1 MAVSLCSAG
10 AQPLNNHAQDLAAS
24 VERASAATSR
34 RRSRPPQPLRT
45 GLSPLSARP
54 MPDTGLNANRSAYNA
69 RLANRTDMIRLS
81 RVTLRRGAK
90 TLLEGADIALNP
102 GDKIGLIGANGSGKS
117 SLFALLRGELH
128 ADSGEVDY
136 PARWRV
142 AYVAQETPELER
154 PALEYAIDGDTTLR
168 KLEAKLASAEA
179 ANDGHLIGELHAAMG
194 DSGAYTVRSRAEQL
208 LHGLGFTHEQ
218 MGEPVASFSGGWR
231 MRLNLAQA
239 LMCPSDLLLLD
250 EPTNHLDLD
259 AILWLEEWLKRYA
272 RTLLIVSH
280 DRDFLD
286 GVVGVIVHIDAK
298 KLRRYSGNYS
308 SFERQRAAAVV
319 LAAAQFQKQQRER
332 EHLES
337 FINRFRA
344 KATKAKQAQSRMKM
358 LAKMEE
364 LAPLHVSAPFS
375 FEFREPLKAPNPL
388 LVLEDADAGYKMNG
402 APDKTVVRNINFSL
416 QSGQRYGLL
425 GINGAGKSTLI
436 KTIAGELAPLAGKA
450 IFNKGLAVGYFAQH
464 QIEMLRHDESPL
476 WHLARIAQNTR
487 EQDLRNYLGGFNFPG
502 DMAST
507 SIATFSGG
515 EKARLALVL
524 IVWQPPNLLL
534 LDEPTNHLDL
544 ETREALTVA
553 LAQFEGTLVL
563 VSHDR
568 HLLRATTD
576 QFLIIAEGRLAPF
589 DGDLEDYRDW
599 LFKTKLAPAEAAAPL
614 PEAKKRAVTAPP
626 APARREQ
633 KRREAEERQ
642 RQSAA
647 RKPIESRIKRLEEKM
662 AKLSAQKSAVDAQ
675 LADPAAYGEAQK
687 EALKTLILDQAYV
700 ARELAQ
706 LEAEWLEQQQ
716 RLEQVT
722 A

>member
-1 MAVSLCSAG
+1 
-10 AQPLNNHAQDLAAS
+10 
-24 VERASAATSR
+24 
-34 RRSRPPQPLRT
+34 
-45 GLSPLSARP
+45 
-54 MPDTGLNANRSAYNA
+54 
-69 RLANRTDMIRLS
+69 MIRLS
-81 RVTLRRGAK
+81 QVTLRRGAK
-90 TLLEGADIALNP
+90 TLLEGAEVALNP

-128 ADSGEVDY
+128 ADKGEVDY

-142 AYVAQETPELER
+142 AHVAQETPALER

-168 KLEAKLASAEA
+168 RLEAELAAAEA
-179 ANDGHLIGELHAAMG
+179 AEDTELSGHRIGELHAAMG
-194 DSGAYTVRSRAEQL
+194 DADAYTVRSRAERL
-208 LHGLGFTHEQ
+208 LHGLGFSHEQ

-259 AILWLEEWLKRYA
+259 AILWLEDWLKRYTG
-272 RTLLIVSH
+272 TLLIVSH

-286 GVVGVIVHIDAK
+286 GVVDVVVHIDAR

-319 LAAAQFQKQQRER
+319 LAASQYEKQQRER
-332 EHLES
+332 AHLES

-375 FEFREPLKAPNPL
+375 FEFGEPLKAPNPL
-388 LVLEDADAGYKMNG
+388 LVLEDADAGYRTEG
-402 APDKTVVRNINFSL
+402 VPDKVVVRDIKFSL
-416 QSGQRYGLL
+416 QSGERYGLL

-436 KTIAGELAPLAGKA
+436 KTIAGELKPLAGKA
-450 IFNKGLAVGYFAQH
+450 IFNKGLAVGYFAQQ

-476 WHLARIAQNTR
+476 WHLARIARSTR

-502 DMAST
+502 DMAT
-507 SIATFSGG
+507 SSIEDFSGG
-515 EKARLALVL
+515 EKARLALAL
-524 IVWQPPNLLL
+524 IVWQRPNLLL

-576 QFLIIAEGRLAPF
+576 QFLIIAEGRLQPF

-599 LFKTKLAPAEAAAPL
+599 LFRTKLAPTEEAVPL
-614 PEAKKRAVTAPP
+614 PEAKIPAVAAPQID
-626 APARREQ
+626 RRGQ
-633 KRREAEERQ
+633 KRREAEARQ

-647 RKPIESRIKRLEEKM
+647 RKPIESRIKRLEELM
-662 AKLSAQKSAVDAQ
+662 AKSNAHKAAIDAQ
-675 LADPAAYGEAQK
+675 LADAAIYAEANK
-687 EALKTLILDQAYV
+687 EKLKALIVDQAFV
-700 ARELAQ
+700 ARELVQ
-706 LEAEWLEQQQ
+706 LEAEWLQQQ
-716 RLEQVT
+716 EQLEHQ
-722 A
+722 

>member
-1 MAVSLCSAG
+1 
-10 AQPLNNHAQDLAAS
+10 
-24 VERASAATSR
+24 
-34 RRSRPPQPLRT
+34 
-45 GLSPLSARP
+45 
-54 MPDTGLNANRSAYNA
+54 
-69 RLANRTDMIRLS
+69 MIRLS
-81 RVTLRRGAK
+81 QVTLRRGAK
-90 TLLEGADIALNP
+90 TLLEGADVALNP
-102 GDKIGLIGANGSGKS
+102 GDRVGLIGANGSGKT

-128 ADSGEVDY
+128 ADRGEVDY

-142 AYVAQETPELER
+142 AYVAQETPALDR

-168 KLEAKLASAEA
+168 KLEARLAEAEA

-194 DSGAYTVRSRAEQL
+194 DADAYTVRSRAEQL
-208 LHGLGFTHEQ
+208 LHGLGFSHEQ

-259 AILWLEEWLKRYA
+259 AILWLEEWLKRYSG
-272 RTLLIVSH
+272 TLLVVSH

-286 GVVGVIVHIDAK
+286 GVVDVVVHIDAK

-319 LAAAQFQKQQRER
+319 LAAAQYEKQQRER
-332 EHLES
+332 AHLES
-337 FINRFRA
+337 FIDRFRA
-344 KATKAKQAQSRMKM
+344 KATKAKQAQSRMRM

-375 FEFREPLKAPNPL
+375 FEFREPLKAPDPL
-388 LVLEDADAGYKMNG
+388 LVLEDADAGYTMEN
-402 APDKTVVRNINFSL
+402 APDKIVVRGINFSL

-436 KTIAGELAPLAGKA
+436 KTVAGELKPLAGKA
-450 IFNKGLAVGYFAQH
+450 IFNKGLSVGYFAQH
-464 QIEMLRHDESPL
+464 QIEMLRYDESPL
-476 WHLARIAQNTR
+476 WHLSRITTNVR
-487 EQDLRNYLGGFNFPG
+487 EQELRNYLGGFNFPG
-502 DMAST
+502 DMATT

-515 EKARLALVL
+515 EKARLALAL
-524 IVWQPPNLLL
+524 IVWQRPNLLL

-544 ETREALTVA
+544 DTREALTVA

-576 QFLIIAEGRLAPF
+576 QFLIVAEGRLAPF

-599 LFKTKLAPAEAAAPL
+599 LFRTKLAAAEEAVPL
-614 PEAKKRAVTAPP
+614 PEAKKPAVTAPP
-626 APARREQ
+626 APVRRQQ
-633 KRREAEERQ
+633 KRREAEARQ

-662 AKLSAQKSAVDAQ
+662 ARLNAKKAEIDAR

-687 EALKTLILDQAYV
+687 EALKTMIIDQAYV

-706 LEAEWLEQQQ
+706 LEAEWLDQQH